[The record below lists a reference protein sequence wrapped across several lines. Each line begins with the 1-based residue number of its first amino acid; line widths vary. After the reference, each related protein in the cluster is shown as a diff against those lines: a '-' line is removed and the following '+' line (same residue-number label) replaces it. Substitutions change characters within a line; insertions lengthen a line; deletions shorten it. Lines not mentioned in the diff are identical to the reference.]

1 MVLIDLKDKGYGKRK
16 GILGMNDPYKVLG
29 VSENATD
36 EEIKNAYRELAKKY
50 HPDNYKDS
58 PLADV
63 ANQKMQ
69 ELNDAFDQIMN
80 TRRMSG
86 GQEQSQPQ
94 TGQTYQPYGAPA
106 ADVQYQADYGQQTT
120 GSDMSDIRR
129 MIQTN
134 RLVEAEELL
143 DGVPVSSR
151 DAEWYFLKGSVFFS
165 RGWLDD
171 AMNHFN
177 TACRLNP
184 NNPEY
189 RAALNR
195 MMWQQQGNMGGNPN
209 QPYRTPQTTRTGGC
223 TACDVC
229 QGMICADCCC
239 ECMGGDLIS
248 CC

>member
-1 MVLIDLKDKGYGKRK
+1 
-16 GILGMNDPYKVLG
+16 MNDPYKILG
-29 VSENATD
+29 VSKNASD
-36 EEIKNAYRELAKKY
+36 EEIRNAYRELAKKY
-50 HPDNYKDS
+50 HPDNYADS

-69 ELNDAFDQIMN
+69 ELNGAFDQVMN
-80 TRRMSG
+80 ERRLN
-86 GQEQSQPQ
+86 
-94 TGQTYQPYGAPA
+94 GAPEGEKQA
-106 ADVQYQADYGQQTT
+106 QTEATHQTADRTAWQSN
-120 GSDMSDIRR
+120 SDHRAEESGENRFSDIRR
-129 MIQTN
+129 LIQTN
-134 RLVEAEELL
+134 RLIEAEELL
-143 DGVPVSSR
+143 DGVPQNER

-195 MMWQQQGNMGGNPN
+195 MMWQRQGNMGGGPN
-209 QPYRTPQTTRTGGC
+209 QPYRTPQRVGGC
-223 TACDVC
+223 SACDVC
-229 QGMICADCCC
+229 QGLICADCCC

>member
-1 MVLIDLKDKGYGKRK
+1 MDR
-16 GILGMNDPYKVLG
+16 PYKVLG
-29 VSENATD
+29 VNQNASD
-36 EEIKNAYRELAKKY
+36 EEIKNAYHELAKKY
-50 HPDNYKDS
+50 HPDNYADS

-69 ELNDAFDQIMN
+69 ELNAAFDQVMN
-80 TRRMSG
+80 ERRLNAAPMGDKQPQPSNY
-86 GQEQSQPQ
+86 QELFESETEQSASD
-94 TGQTYQPYGAPA
+94 GQSA
-106 ADVQYQADYGQQTT
+106 GQ
-120 GSDMSDIRR
+120 SENRFSDIRR
-129 MIQTN
+129 LIQTN
-134 RLVEAEELL
+134 RLIEAEELL
-143 DGVPVSSR
+143 DGVPQNER
-151 DAEWYFLKGSVFFS
+151 DAEWYFLKGSVYFS

-195 MMWQQQGNMGGNPN
+195 MMWQRQGNMGGNPN
-209 QPYRTPQTTRTGGC
+209 RPYRTPQQVGGC
-223 TACDVC
+223 SACDIC
-229 QGMICADCCC
+229 QGLICADCCC

>member
-1 MVLIDLKDKGYGKRK
+1 
-16 GILGMNDPYKVLG
+16 MNDPYQILG
-29 VSENATD
+29 VSASASD

-50 HPDNYKDS
+50 HPDNYADS

-69 ELNDAFDQIMN
+69 ELNDAFDQVMN
-80 TRRMSG
+80 SRRMADAGQPQQPYHQAVYEEVSNP
-86 GQEQSQPQ
+86 GQEQSYAQQ
-94 TGQTYQPYGAPA
+94 
-106 ADVQYQADYGQQTT
+106 DVS
-120 GSDMSDIRR
+120 GSNLSDVRR
-129 MIQTN
+129 LIQTN

-143 DGVPVSSR
+143 DGVPLNSR

-177 TACRLNP
+177 TACRMNP

-195 MMWQQQGNMGGNPN
+195 MMWQRQGNMGGNPN
-209 QPYRTPQTTRTGGC
+209 QPYRTPQTDRMGGC
-223 TACDVC
+223 SACDLC
-229 QGMICADCCC
+229 QGLICADCCC

>member
-1 MVLIDLKDKGYGKRK
+1 MT
-16 GILGMNDPYKVLG
+16 DPYKILG
-29 VSENATD
+29 VSQNATD
-36 EEIKNAYRELAKKY
+36 EEIQNAYRELAKKY
-50 HPDNYKDS
+50 HPDNYADS

-69 ELNDAFDQIMN
+69 ELNDAFDRVMN
-80 TRRMSG
+80 ERRLSGISSAEKQPQPTVG
-86 GQEQSQPQ
+86 GQAEQVGEPSANFSRE
-94 TGQTYQPYGAPA
+94 TNGFE
-106 ADVQYQADYGQQTT
+106 
-120 GSDMSDIRR
+120 DIRR
-129 MIQTN
+129 LIQTN

-143 DGVPVSSR
+143 DGIPQNGR
-151 DAEWYFLKGSVFFS
+151 DAEWYFLKGSVYFS

-171 AMNHFN
+171 ALNHFN

-195 MMWQQQGNMGGNPN
+195 MMWQRQGHMGGNPN
-209 QPYRTPQTTRTGGC
+209 QPYRVPQHTGGC
-223 TACDVC
+223 SACDVC
-229 QGMICADCCC
+229 QGLICADCCC